1 MFGEA
6 NVDNG
11 TMAEDGMFAVVAN
24 HVHGIHI
31 SVRSKDRLE
40 LVPVEASGAGDEK
53 GGWRPG
59 GTADDGGNARLE
71 GPGCI
76 SGGGDNLE
84 RCTIADG
91 IACQK
96 IGVLAQRIDNHRLH
110 DASGTLDGCR
120 IPVAPALP
128 WVDAILPSGRTL
140 RLQRRSDP
148 NAVGAILHGVWAPA
162 KLDLQRALCTE
173 LLQHS
178 EHGYSPCGAL
188 RVEQRDCVRR

>member
-1 MFGEA
+1 MRARRVRHEDWHLFGEA

-59 GTADDGGNARLE
+59 GPADDGGNARLE

-91 IACQK
+91 VACQK
-96 IGVLAQRIDNHRLH
+96 IGVLVQRINNHRLH
-110 DASGTLDGCR
+110 DAGGTLDGCR
-120 IPVAPALP
+120 IPVANREKRCVEVAFGGEGFSNCDL
-128 WVDAILPSGRTL
+128 TL
-140 RLQRRSDP
+140 SKKMGQ
-148 NAVGAILHGVWAPA
+148 VVW
-162 KLDLQRALCTE
+162 
-173 LLQHS
+173 S
-178 EHGYSPCGAL
+178 IL
-188 RVEQRDCVRR
+188 RVVLIARHPRKLAIKQRLPILFFNDL